1 MAARSYSE
9 GWRAVASSSV
19 AVVIERDFRVFF
31 ADKYMLVIMF
41 TNFMIDLG
49 VSGLS
54 LGNMLSKSQ
63 FFPTYLSYFLYI
75 APGANLVTATVS
87 AFQSG
92 RDVWRERI
100 IQDTQQYLLTLPVRK
115 NLFAVSRLISGML
128 RTLLTVLPGTVVI
141 GVLYQL
147 SFQYFLVGVL
157 IMFIYSGAVAG
168 LSVAAA
174 SMANSL
180 ELFATVR
187 STVQVYLSFFST
199 QFYPS
204 RVLPPAVAAL
214 SAFNPMTWAVQSF
227 RALCSS
233 QVCVQGTG
241 PATVDIGLLGPLAA
255 LSLGL
260 MAAGFVLYRRT
271 MNY

>member
-1 MAARSYSE
+1 M
-9 GWRAVASSSV
+9 
-19 AVVIERDFRVFF
+19 FF
-31 ADKYMLVIMF
+31 ADRYMLVIMF
-41 TNFMIDLG
+41 INFMIDLG

-54 LGNMLSKSQ
+54 LGAMIRNLG
-63 FFPTYLSYFLYI
+63 FSYFLYI
-75 APGANLVTATVS
+75 APGANLITATVA

-115 NLFAVSRLISGML
+115 NVFAISRLFSGML
-128 RTLLTVLPGTVVI
+128 RTMVTTLPGTIVI
-141 GVLYQL
+141 ALLYGL
-147 SFQYFLVGVL
+147 SFPLFIVGLL
-157 IMFIYSGAVAG
+157 IMFVYSGAVAG

-204 RVLPPAVAAL
+204 SILPPAVAAV

-227 RALCSS
+227 RALQMGS
-233 QVCVQGTG
+233 
-241 PATVDIGLLGPLAA
+241 VDLPLFAPLSG
-255 LSLGL
+255 LSLAL
-260 MAAGFVLYRRT
+260 MVVGFALYRRT

>member
-1 MAARSYSE
+1 M
-9 GWRAVASSSV
+9 
-19 AVVIERDFRVFF
+19 ERDFRIFF

-41 TNFMIDLG
+41 ANFCIDLG

-54 LGNMLSKSQ
+54 LSHMTKLG
-63 FFPTYLSYFLYI
+63 YSYFLYI
-75 APGANLVTATVS
+75 APGADLITATVA

-100 IQDTQQYLLTLPVRK
+100 IQDTQQYLLTLPFGK
-115 NLFAVSRLISGML
+115 NAFAASRLVSGML
-128 RTLLTVLPGTVVI
+128 RTMVTVLPGTMVV
-141 GVLYQL
+141 GFLYGL
-147 SFQYFLVGVL
+147 SLPYFLVGLL
-157 IMFIYSGAVAG
+157 IVFVYSGAVAG

-174 SMANSL
+174 STANSL

-187 STVQVYLSFFST
+187 STVQVFLSFFST
-199 QFYPS
+199 QFYPADI
-204 RVLPPAVAAL
+204 LPPAVGAV

-227 RALCSS
+227 RGL
-233 QVCVQGTG
+233 QTG
-241 PATVDIGLLGPLAA
+241 SVDLSLLGTLAG

-260 MAAGFVLYRRT
+260 MGAGFVLYRRT

>member
-1 MAARSYSE
+1 MGDSSK
-9 GWRAVASSSV
+9 AVDV
-19 AVVIERDFRVFF
+19 LERDFRVFF

-41 TNFMIDLG
+41 VNFSIDLG

-54 LGNMLSKSQ
+54 LGAMIRNLG
-63 FFPTYLSYFLYI
+63 FSYFLYI
-75 APGANLVTATVS
+75 APGANLITATVA

-100 IQDTQQYLLTLPVRK
+100 IQDTQPYLLTLPIGK
-115 NLFAVSRLISGML
+115 NTFALSRLFSGML
-128 RTLLTVLPGTVVI
+128 RTMVTVLPGTAVI
-141 GVLYQL
+141 GILYGL
-147 SFQYFLVGVL
+147 SFQLFLVGLL
-157 IMFIYSGAVAG
+157 IMFVYSGAVAG

-174 SMANSL
+174 SLANSL

-204 RVLPPAVAAL
+204 SILPPAVAAV
-214 SAFNPMTWAVQSF
+214 SSFNPMTWAVQSF
-227 RALCSS
+227 RAL
-233 QVCVQGTG
+233 QGG
-241 PATVDIGLLGPLAA
+241 TVDVGLFVPLTA
-255 LSLGL
+255 LSGAL
-260 MAAGFVLYRRT
+260 MVVGFALYRRT

>member
-1 MAARSYSE
+1 MSKSAM
-9 GWRAVASSSV
+9 
-19 AVVIERDFRVFF
+19 VIERDFRIFF

-41 TNFMIDLG
+41 VNFMIDLG

-54 LGNMLSKSQ
+54 LGAMIRNLG
-63 FFPTYLSYFLYI
+63 FSYFLYI
-75 APGANLVTATVS
+75 APGANLITATVA

-92 RDVWRERI
+92 RDVWRERV

-115 NLFAVSRLISGML
+115 NVFALSRLFSGML
-128 RTLLTVLPGTVVI
+128 RTVLTVLPGTMVI
-141 GVLYQL
+141 ALLYNL
-147 SFQYFLVGVL
+147 SVGYLLVGLL

-174 SMANSL
+174 SLANSL

-187 STVQVYLSFFST
+187 STAQVYLSFFST

-204 RVLPPAVAAL
+204 NILPPAVAAV

-227 RALCSS
+227 RAL
-233 QVCVQGTG
+233 QAG
-241 PATVDIGLLGPLAA
+241 TVDLALLIPLSGLSAALLG
-255 LSLGL
+255 
-260 MAAGFVLYRRT
+260 AGFFMYRRT

>member
-1 MAARSYSE
+1 M
-9 GWRAVASSSV
+9 V
-19 AVVIERDFRVFF
+19 ERDFRIFF

-41 TNFMIDLG
+41 VNFMIDLG

-54 LGNMLSKSQ
+54 LGSMIRNLG
-63 FFPTYLSYFLYI
+63 FSYFLYI
-75 APGANLVTATVS
+75 APGANLITATVA

-100 IQDTQQYLLTLPVRK
+100 IQDTQQYLLTLPVGK
-115 NLFAVSRLISGML
+115 NVFALSRMISGML
-128 RTLLTVLPGTVVI
+128 RSLLTVLPGTIVI
-141 GVLYQL
+141 ALLYGL
-147 SFQYFLVGVL
+147 SFSYFLVGVL
-157 IMFIYSGAVAG
+157 IMFVYCGAVAG

-204 RVLPPAVAAL
+204 GILPPAVAYV

-227 RALCSS
+227 RALE
-233 QVCVQGTG
+233 GG
-241 PATVDIGLLGPLAA
+241 TVDFGLFVPLVA

-260 MAAGFVLYRRT
+260 MAAGFALYRRT

>member
-1 MAARSYSE
+1 MNEAT
-9 GWRAVASSSV
+9 
-19 AVVIERDFRVFF
+19 VVIERDVRVFF
-31 ADKYMLVIMF
+31 ADRYMLMIMF
-41 TNFMIDLG
+41 INFLIDLG

-54 LGNMLSKSQ
+54 LGAMINNLG
-63 FFPTYLSYFLYI
+63 FSYFLYI
-75 APGANLVTATVS
+75 APGANLLTATVA

-115 NLFAVSRLISGML
+115 NVFAVSRLVSGML
-128 RTLLTVLPGTVVI
+128 RTMVTILPGTIVI
-141 GVLYQL
+141 ALLYHL
-147 SFQYFLVGVL
+147 TFPLFLVGLL
-157 IMFIYSGAVAG
+157 IMFVYSGAVAG

-174 SMANSL
+174 SLANSL

-204 RVLPPAVAAL
+204 SILPPAVAAV

-227 RALCSS
+227 RAL
-233 QVCVQGTG
+233 QAGT
-241 PATVDIGLLGPLAA
+241 VNLPLFLPLTA
-255 LSLGL
+255 LSGGL
-260 MAAGFVLYRRT
+260 MVVGFLLYRRT

>member
-1 MAARSYSE
+1 M
-9 GWRAVASSSV
+9 GSSSKA
-19 AVVIERDFRVFF
+19 AVVIERDFRIFF
-31 ADKYMLVIMF
+31 ADRYMLVIMF
-41 TNFMIDLG
+41 INFMIDLG

-54 LGNMLSKSQ
+54 LNNMIKVGALGN
-63 FFPTYLSYFLYI
+63 YFLYI
-75 APGANLVTATVS
+75 APGANLVTATVA

-115 NLFAVSRLISGML
+115 NTFALSRLFSGML
-128 RTLLTVLPGTVVI
+128 RTVVTTLPGTIVVAL
-141 GVLYQL
+141 LYGL
-147 SFQYFLVGVL
+147 SFPLFLVGLL
-157 IMFIYSGAVAG
+157 IMFVYSGAVAG

-204 RVLPPAVAAL
+204 NILPSAVAAV

-227 RALCSS
+227 RAL
-233 QVCVQGTG
+233 QAGG
-241 PATVDIGLLGPLAA
+241 VDLPLFGPLSA
-255 LSLGL
+255 LSLAL
-260 MAAGFVLYRRT
+260 LAVGFVLYRRT

>member
-1 MAARSYSE
+1 VV
-9 GWRAVASSSV
+9 GSSRI
-19 AVVIERDFRVFF
+19 ADVVERDFRVFF

-41 TNFMIDLG
+41 INFMIDLG

-54 LGNMLSKSQ
+54 LGAMLRNL
-63 FFPTYLSYFLYI
+63 PYSYFLYI
-75 APGANLVTATVS
+75 APGANLITATVA

-100 IQDTQQYLLTLPVRK
+100 IQDTQQYLLTLPVPK
-115 NLFAVSRLISGML
+115 NTFAVSRLVSGIL
-128 RTLLTVLPGTVVI
+128 RSVVTTLPGTVVI
-141 GVLYQL
+141 ALLYGL
-147 SFQYFLVGVL
+147 SFPYFLVGLLV
-157 IMFIYSGAVAG
+157 MFVYSGAVAG

-204 RVLPPAVAAL
+204 GNMPAFVAAL
-214 SAFNPMTWAVQSF
+214 SNFNPMTWALLIYRELPRNF
-227 RALCSS
+227 NGAL
-233 QVCVQGTG
+233 GTG
-241 PATVDIGLLGPLAA
+241 NLDVMQFGYLGALSAA
-255 LSLGL
+255 L
-260 MAAGFVLYRRT
+260 MFIGFLLYRRT
-271 MNY
+271 MEY

>member
-1 MAARSYSE
+1 
-9 GWRAVASSSV
+9 VASSNK
-19 AVVIERDFRVFF
+19 AATVIERDFRLFF

-41 TNFMIDLG
+41 VNFMIDLG

-54 LGNMLSKSQ
+54 LGAMINNLG
-63 FFPTYLSYFLYI
+63 FSYFLYI
-75 APGANLVTATVS
+75 APGANLITATVA

-100 IQDTQQYLLTLPVRK
+100 IQDTQQYLLTLPIGR
-115 NLFAVSRLISGML
+115 NLFAVSRLFSGML
-128 RTLLTVLPGTVVI
+128 RTVLTVLPGTIVI
-141 GVLYQL
+141 ALLYKL
-147 SFQYFLVGVL
+147 SFEYFLVGLL
-157 IMFIYSGAVAG
+157 IVFIYSGAVAG

-187 STVQVYLSFFST
+187 STAQVYLSFFST

-204 RVLPPAVAAL
+204 SILPSAVAVV

-227 RALCSS
+227 RAL
-233 QVCVQGTG
+233 QTG
-241 PATVDIGLLGPLAA
+241 TVDFGLLVPLAGLSGA
-255 LSLGL
+255 LLV
-260 MAAGFVLYRRT
+260 AGFILYRRT
-271 MNY
+271 MVY

>member
-1 MAARSYSE
+1 
-9 GWRAVASSSV
+9 
-19 AVVIERDFRVFF
+19 
-31 ADKYMLVIMF
+31 MLVIMF
-41 TNFMIDLG
+41 ANFSIDLG

-54 LGNMLSKSQ
+54 LGRMINNLG
-63 FFPTYLSYFLYI
+63 FSYFLFI
-75 APGANLVTATVS
+75 APGANLITATVA

-100 IQDTQQYLLTLPVRK
+100 IQDTQQYLLTLPFGK
-115 NLFAVSRLISGML
+115 NTFTVSRLFSGML
-128 RTLLTVLPGTVVI
+128 RTMVTVLPGTIVI
-141 GVLYQL
+141 GVLYGL
-147 SFQYFLVGVL
+147 SPPLFAVSLL
-157 IMFIYSGAVAG
+157 IMFVYSGAVAG

-204 RVLPPAVAAL
+204 NILPQAVAVV
-214 SAFNPMTWAVQSF
+214 SEFNPMTWAVQSF
-227 RALCSS
+227 RTLQMGS
-233 QVCVQGTG
+233 
-241 PATVDIGLLGPLAA
+241 VDLGLFIPLTA
-255 LSLGL
+255 LSAGL
-260 MAAGFVLYRRT
+260 MAVGFGLYRRT

>member
-1 MAARSYSE
+1 VGSSTRAAD
-9 GWRAVASSSV
+9 
-19 AVVIERDFRVFF
+19 VIERDIRVFF
-31 ADKYMLVIMF
+31 ADRYMLVIMF
-41 TNFMIDLG
+41 LNFMIDLG

-54 LGNMLSKSQ
+54 LGAMIKNTLG
-63 FFPTYLSYFLYI
+63 FSYFLYI
-75 APGANLVTATVS
+75 APGANLITATVA

-115 NLFAVSRLISGML
+115 NVFAASRLVSGMI
-128 RTLLTVLPGTVVI
+128 RTMMTIIPGTVVI
-141 GVLYQL
+141 ALLYGL
-147 SFQYFLVGVL
+147 SFPLFLVSLL
-157 IMFIYSGAVAG
+157 IMFVYSGAVAG

-174 SMANSL
+174 SLANSL
-180 ELFATVR
+180 ELFATIR

-204 RVLPPAVAAL
+204 SILPAEVAAV

-227 RALCSS
+227 RAL
-233 QVCVQGTG
+233 QGG
-241 PATVDIGLLGPLAA
+241 TVDLTLFVPLAA
-255 LSLGL
+255 LSGGL
-260 MAAGFVLYRRT
+260 MAAGFLIYRRT

>member
-1 MAARSYSE
+1 M
-9 GWRAVASSSV
+9 GSSIKA

-31 ADKYMLVIMF
+31 ADRYMLVIMF
-41 TNFMIDLG
+41 INFMIDLG

-54 LGNMLSKSQ
+54 LGAMIRNLG
-63 FFPTYLSYFLYI
+63 FSYFLYI
-75 APGANLVTATVS
+75 APGANLITATVA

-115 NLFAVSRLISGML
+115 NVFAISRLFSGML
-128 RTLLTVLPGTVVI
+128 RTMVTILPGTVVI
-141 GVLYQL
+141 ALLYGL
-147 SFQYFLVGVL
+147 SFPLFVVGLL
-157 IMFIYSGAVAG
+157 IMFVYSGAVAG

-174 SMANSL
+174 SLANSL

-204 RVLPPAVAAL
+204 SILPPAVAVVA
-214 SAFNPMTWAVQSF
+214 AFNPMTWAVQSF
-227 RALCSS
+227 RAL
-233 QVCVQGTG
+233 QTG
-241 PATVDIGLLGPLAA
+241 SVDPPLFAPLTG
-255 LSLGL
+255 LSLAL
-260 MAAGFVLYRRT
+260 MVVGFVLYRRT

>member
-1 MAARSYSE
+1 VAGSS
-9 GWRAVASSSV
+9 RAL
-19 AVVIERDFRVFF
+19 VVIERDFRIFF

-41 TNFMIDLG
+41 INFMIDLG

-54 LGNMLSKSQ
+54 LGAMLRSL
-63 FFPTYLSYFLYI
+63 PYSYFLYI
-75 APGANLVTATVS
+75 APGANLITATVA

-100 IQDTQQYLLTLPVRK
+100 IQDTQPYLLTLPVAK
-115 NLFAVSRLISGML
+115 NTFAISRLVSGVL
-128 RTLLTVLPGTVVI
+128 RSVVTTLPGTMVI
-141 GVLYQL
+141 AVLYGL
-147 SFQYFLVGVL
+147 SFPYFVLGLVVML
-157 IMFIYSGAVAG
+157 VYSGAVAG

-204 RVLPPAVAAL
+204 ANMPTFVAAL
-214 SAFNPMTWAVQSF
+214 SNFNPMTWALLIFRELPGSFNGALQSGSLNVTQF
-227 RALCSS
+227 VYLGALS
-233 QVCVQGTG
+233 
-241 PATVDIGLLGPLAA
+241 AA
-255 LSLGL
+255 L
-260 MAAGFVLYRRT
+260 MFVGFLLYRRT
-271 MNY
+271 MEY